1 MLSRVFVDRT
11 GEPMDRRQFLCG
23 ATTLLAAATHRSGHS
38 SAATALTPHE
48 FQASRKFVDLPRS
61 RRIAYVEKGRGPA
74 ALFLHGLPL
83 NGYQWRG
90 ALARLSDR
98 RRCIAPDLMGAGSSD
113 IPEGTDQSPEAQV
126 AMLTAFLDVLHID
139 SVDLVGSDS
148 GGCFAQLFAAR
159 HPKRARS
166 LLLTNCDAAP
176 DSPPPALLPLIADA
190 HAGIAAEK
198 WIIPL
203 LNDLTTA
210 RQGLG
215 QAYTNPATLTQE
227 LIEIYLKPLAQSPL
241 RRKQYDQALIGL
253 EKNVLEP
260 IEPQLRRLDA
270 PVRILWGMADTIF
283 DPQSADYL
291 NRLFPHSRGIRRIE
305 GAKLFWPEEFPEIV
319 AREAR
324 DLWA

>member
-1 MLSRVFVDRT
+1 
-11 GEPMDRRQFLCG
+11 MDRRQFLY
-23 ATTLLAAATHRSGHS
+23 AAAALPTLV
-38 SAATALTPHE
+38 AAAHTLTAHE
-48 FQASRKFVDLPRS
+48 FQCSRKFADLTRK
-61 RRIAYVEKGRGPA
+61 RRIAYVEKGRGPT

-90 ALARLSDR
+90 ALSRLSDV
-98 RRCIAPDLMGAGSSD
+98 RRCIAPDMMGAGSSD
-113 IPEGTDQSPEAQV
+113 VPAGTDQSPDAQV
-126 AMLTAFLDVLHID
+126 AMLAAFLDVLHAD

-148 GGCFAQLFAAR
+148 GGCFAQLFAAH
-159 HPKRARS
+159 HPKRVRS

-190 HAGIAAEK
+190 HAGIAADK

-215 QAYTNPATLTQE
+215 QAYTNPATLTRE
-227 LIEIYLKPLAQSPL
+227 LINIYLSPIAQSPL

-253 EKNVLEP
+253 EKNVLQP
-260 IEPQLRRLDA
+260 IEAQLRQLDV
-270 PVRILWGMADTIF
+270 PVRILWGTADTIF
-283 DPQSADYL
+283 NSSSADYL
-291 NRLFPHSRGIRRIE
+291 NHLFPHSRGIRRIE

-319 AREAR
+319 AHEAR
-324 DLWA
+324 ELWG